1 MALQAVATSGDETG
15 KADLEKENANLR
27 KELLFL
33 PELKT
38 ELESLRAR
46 VTELSQLIGITWQTL
61 TGLAYF
67 HYLFTPYKELKSLR
81 VFVRLLVT
89 FFSLTLNHIHV
100 LICWQMISKRL
111 HPTQAL
117 FH

>member
-1 MALQAVATSGDETG
+1 MAISGDEKG

-46 VTELSQLIGITWQTL
+46 VTELSQLIGNNRQSFSDSS
-61 TGLAYF
+61 YF
-67 HYLFTPYKELKSLR
+67 FTSC
-81 VFVRLLVT
+81 LL
-89 FFSLTLNHIHV
+89 HMR
-100 LICWQMISKRL
+100 Q
-111 HPTQAL
+111 
-117 FH
+117 

>member
-1 MALQAVATSGDETG
+1 MALKAVAVSGDEKG

-46 VTELSQLIGITWQTL
+46 VTELSQLIGITGSHSVTHSVS
-61 TGLAYF
+61 YF
-67 HYLFTPYKELKSLR
+67 RFLFTPYEAVTSL
-81 VFVRLLVT
+81 LE
-89 FFSLTLNHIHV
+89 SL
-100 LICWQMISKRL
+100 
-111 HPTQAL
+111 
-117 FH
+117 

>member
-1 MALQAVATSGDETG
+1 MFQSQKEQLDLALKAVAASGDETG
-15 KADLEKENANLR
+15 KADLEKENADLR

-61 TGLAYF
+61 TRSAYF
-67 HYLFTPYKELKSLR
+67 HYLFTPHKLPTALR
-81 VFVRLLVT
+81 VFE
-89 FFSLTLNHIHV
+89 
-100 LICWQMISKRL
+100 
-111 HPTQAL
+111 AAGDL
-117 FH
+117 F

>member
-1 MALQAVATSGDETG
+1 MAISGDEKG

-46 VTELSQLIGITWQTL
+46 VTELSQLIGIIFFSS
-61 TGLAYF
+61 F
-67 HYLFTPYKELKSLR
+67 HDLFTPEVATSLHE
-81 VFVRLLVT
+81 
-89 FFSLTLNHIHV
+89 SL
-100 LICWQMISKRL
+100 
-111 HPTQAL
+111 
-117 FH
+117 

>member
-1 MALQAVATSGDETG
+1 MALKAVTISGDEQG

-46 VTELSQLIGITWQTL
+46 VTELSQLLGITRQ
-61 TGLAYF
+61 
-67 HYLFTPYKELKSLR
+67 S
-81 VFVRLLVT
+81 
-89 FFSLTLNHIHV
+89 
-100 LICWQMISKRL
+100 
-111 HPTQAL
+111 
-117 FH
+117 

>member
-89 FFSLTLNHIHV
+89 FFSLTLNHIYV
-100 LICWQMISKRL
+100 LICWQMIKRL

>member
-1 MALQAVATSGDETG
+1 MALKAVATSGDETG

-61 TGLAYF
+61 TFF
-67 HYLFTPYKELKSLR
+67 HYLFTPYKVVKGLG
-81 VFVRLLVT
+81 VFVRLLET
-89 FFSLTLNHIHV
+89 FFSLTLNHIYV
-100 LICWQMISKRL
+100 LIR
-111 HPTQAL
+111 
-117 FH
+117 

>member
-1 MALQAVATSGDETG
+1 MSGDETG

-46 VTELSQLIGITWQTL
+46 VTELSQLIGKTWQTL
-61 TGLAYF
+61 TDSAYF
-67 HYLFTPYKELKSLR
+67 HYLFTPYKVLKGL
-81 VFVRLLVT
+81 
-89 FFSLTLNHIHV
+89 
-100 LICWQMISKRL
+100 
-111 HPTQAL
+111 
-117 FH
+117 

>member
-1 MALQAVATSGDETG
+1 MAISGDEEG

-46 VTELSQLIGITWQTL
+46 VTELSQLIGKTWQRL
-61 TGLAYF
+61 SDPAYSRF
-67 HYLFTPYKELKSLR
+67 LFTP
-81 VFVRLLVT
+81 
-89 FFSLTLNHIHV
+89 
-100 LICWQMISKRL
+100 
-111 HPTQAL
+111 
-117 FH
+117 